1 MAFARGGDLE
11 VSPGFWIPAADLTWT
26 AVRAS
31 GPGGQNVNKVASKV
45 DLRFDLEG
53 TEALP
58 EVVKA
63 RLRVLAGQRLDA
75 QGRLVITSQRTR
87 DQARNLEDA
96 RFKLAALVRRAMAR
110 PKPRRP
116 SKPTRA
122 AKRRRVE
129 DKRHRSRIKE
139 GRGRVGR
146 ADD

>member
-1 MAFARGGDLE
+1 MAVARGGDLE
-11 VSPGFWIPAADLTWT
+11 VSPGVWIPASDLTWT

-58 EVVKA
+58 GVVKA
-63 RLRVLAGQRLDA
+63 RLRVLAGQRMDA

-96 RFKLAALVRRAMAR
+96 RLKLAALVRRAMAR